1 MKRMGLEIAAAAL
14 AAAGMVGAGV
24 GFRDGSWFT
33 SAAHAAN
40 AGAATAAPAPPTTLA
55 LPDFRSI
62 AAQYGPAVV
71 NISVTQAL
79 QPAAALPQ
87 YPEADPTDPF
97 FQFFRRFQTPAPSG
111 GTPLR
116 GQGSGFIVGAD
127 GLILTNAHVVDG
139 AKEVDV
145 KLTDKREFRAKV
157 LGKDL
162 QSDVAVLRIDARNL
176 PTVRLG
182 DPRSVRVGDWV
193 VAIGSPFGF
202 ENSVTAGI
210 VSAKGRTLP
219 DESYV
224 PFIQTDVAVNPG
236 NSGGPLFNLSGE
248 VIGINSQIFSGTG
261 SYQGLSFAIPI
272 DVALGV
278 KDQLVAH
285 GHVTRGYLGVSV
297 QELSRPLAESFGLK
311 SPDGAL
317 VSSVSPD
324 GPAAKAGLEPGD
336 VILKFA
342 DKPIAG
348 SADLPLR
355 VAAMTPG
362 ATAQLEVWRKGA
374 TKSIAVKVGEL
385 QPTQAAAADQ
395 PGAAQNRLGLTAR
408 PLTPDEQREAQVK
421 GGLLVEEAAGPAASA
436 GVQPGDVILAM
447 NGTPVRSV
455 AQLRGLLAG
464 SGKHVALLVQ
474 RDGTQL
480 FVPVTLG

>member
-1 MKRMGLEIAAAAL
+1 MMQHAHRAFAVLLLAL
-14 AAAGMVGAGV
+14 
-24 GFRDGSWFT
+24 GF
-33 SAAHAAN
+33 AN
-40 AGAATAAPAPPTTLA
+40 VQAQV
-55 LPDFRSI
+55 LPDFTELVER
-62 AAQYGPAVV
+62 YGPAVV
-71 NISVTQAL
+71 NIRTTARISSAQAG
-79 QPAAALPQ
+79 PQ
-87 YPEADPTDPF
+87 VPDLEEGDPMLE
-97 FQFFRRFQTPAPSG
+97 FFRRFFPPGPQPRPGPGQPRTP
-111 GTPLR
+111 R
-116 GQGSGFIVGAD
+116 GDREVPRGLGSGFVITGD
-127 GLILTNAHVVDG
+127 GYLLTNHHVVDG
-139 AKEVDV
+139 ADEIFVTLSDR
-145 KLTDKREFRAKV
+145 REFK
-157 LGKDL
+157 GKLIGSDRRT
-162 QSDVAVLRIDARNL
+162 DVALVKIEATGL
-176 PTVRLG
+176 PMVKIG
-182 DPRSVRVGDWV
+182 DPNRTKVGEWV
-193 VAIGSPFGF
+193 IAIGSPFGLD
-202 ENSVTAGI
+202 NTVTAGI
-210 VSAKGRTLP
+210 VSAKARETGEFL
-219 DESYV
+219 

-236 NSGGPLFNLSGE
+236 NSGGPLINMRGE

-362 ATAQLEVWRKGA
+362 AIAQLEVWRKGA